1 MPLVDFKELMTEAE
15 KKRYAV
21 GYFESWNLESL
32 LAAYDAAE
40 KLRSP
45 IILGF
50 NGIFLTHHDRVIKD
64 PLKLYASLADE
75 ACRQIKVPAC
85 SIFNE
90 SPKLDEVLDAID
102 MGYKMVMF
110 TDERLSFEKQVEKV
124 SIVVKKAHK
133 KNVAVEGEL
142 VSLPGIGSELTELPD
157 DLKFTT
163 PESAINFINQTN
175 VDSLAI
181 NIGQA
186 HMHGKREIH
195 LKLDALVEIKKKVKI
210 PLVLHGGSYINP
222 DDIKNAIEIG
232 IRKINIGKTVKDVY
246 FKTLRKSCYAI
257 KENYNP
263 YKVIGSG
270 LDQDV
275 LVKAKMSMQRVV
287 EELMILF
294 GSAGKM
300 Y

>member
-1 MPLVDFKELMTEAE
+1 MSLVDFRELMEHAE
-15 KKRYAV
+15 KNKYAV

-40 KLRSP
+40 RLRSP

-50 NGIFLTHHDRVIKD
+50 SGMFLTHSDRVVKD
-64 PLKLYASLADE
+64 PLELYAGLADD
-75 ACRQIKVPAC
+75 ACRQISVPAC

-90 SPKLDEVLDAID
+90 SPNLGAVLDAID

-110 TDERLSFEKQVEKV
+110 TDEKINFDQQVQKV
-124 SIVVKKAHK
+124 ATVVSKAHK

-142 VSLPGIGSELTELPD
+142 VSLQGIGSELTELPD

-163 PESAINFINQTN
+163 PESAVNFVGNTG

-186 HMHGKREIH
+186 HMHGKTQIH
-195 LKLDALVEIKKKVKI
+195 LNLDALVEIKKKVKI

-222 DDIKNAIEIG
+222 QDMKKAIEIG
-232 IRKINIGKTVKDVY
+232 IRKINVGSILKKVY
-246 FKTLRKSCYAI
+246 FQKI
-257 KENYNP
+257 KDITGRLDAGSNP
-263 YKVIGSG
+263 YEIVGSG
-270 LDQDV
+270 FKNDINTQARIAV
-275 LVKAKMSMQRVV
+275 QQSIESFMVQYGSNNKA
-287 EELMILF
+287 
-294 GSAGKM
+294 
-300 Y
+300 

>member
-1 MPLVDFKELMTEAE
+1 MPLVDFKELMTDAE

-142 VSLPGIGSELTELPD
+142 SSLPGVGSELTELPD

-232 IRKINIGKTVKDVY
+232 IRKINVGSILKKVY
-246 FKTLRKSCYAI
+246 FQKI
-257 KENYNP
+257 KETVENLSLSSNP
-263 YKVIGSG
+263 YDIVGSG
-270 LDQDV
+270 FKNDIHT
-275 LVKAKMSMQRVV
+275 KARLAVQAVI
-287 EELMILF
+287 ENFMIQY
-294 GSAGKM
+294 GSNNKA
-300 Y
+300 

>member
-1 MPLVDFKELMTEAE
+1 MSLVDFKELMGHAE
-15 KKRYAV
+15 KNKYAV

-40 KLRSP
+40 RLHSP

-50 NGIFLTHHDRVIKD
+50 SGMFLTHSDRVFKE
-64 PLKLYASLADE
+64 PLELYAKLADE
-75 ACRQIKVPAC
+75 ACRQISVPAC

-90 SPKLDEVLDAID
+90 SPNLAAVLDAID

-110 TDERLSFEKQVEKV
+110 TDEKITFDEQVKKV
-124 SIVVKKAHK
+124 TAVVNKAHK

-142 VSLPGIGSELTELPD
+142 VSLQGIGSELTELPD

-163 PESAINFINQTN
+163 PESALSFVGQTG

-186 HMHGKREIH
+186 HMHGKTEIH
-195 LKLDALVEIKKKVKI
+195 LNLNALVEIKKKVNT

-222 DDIKNAIEIG
+222 QDMKNAIEIG
-232 IRKINIGKTVKDVY
+232 IRKINVGSILKKVY
-246 FKTLRKSCYAI
+246 FQKI
-257 KENYNP
+257 KDTTEHLSAGSNP
-263 YKVIGSG
+263 YEIVGSG
-270 LDQDV
+270 FKKDINTQARIALQQTIEGFIMQYGSNN
-275 LVKAKMSMQRVV
+275 KA
-287 EELMILF
+287 
-294 GSAGKM
+294 
-300 Y
+300 

>member
-1 MPLVDFKELMTEAE
+1 MPLVDFKELMTDAE

-110 TDERLSFEKQVEKV
+110 TDEKLSFEKQVEKV

-142 VSLPGIGSELTELPD
+142 ASLPGIGSELTELPD

-232 IRKINIGKTVKDVY
+232 IRKINVGSILKKVY
-246 FKTLRKSCYAI
+246 FQKI
-257 KENYNP
+257 KETVENLSLSSNP
-263 YKVIGSG
+263 YDIVGSG
-270 LDQDV
+270 FKNDIHT
-275 LVKAKMSMQRVV
+275 KARLAVQAVI
-287 EELMILF
+287 ENFMIQY
-294 GSAGKM
+294 GSNNKA
-300 Y
+300 

>member
-1 MPLVDFKELMTEAE
+1 MSLVDFRELMEHAE
-15 KKRYAV
+15 KNKYAV

-40 KLRSP
+40 RLRSP

-50 NGIFLTHHDRVIKD
+50 SGMFLTHSGRVVKD
-64 PLKLYASLADE
+64 PLELYARLADD
-75 ACRQIKVPAC
+75 ACRQISVPAC

-90 SPKLDEVLDAID
+90 SPNLGAVLDAID

-110 TDERLSFEKQVEKV
+110 TDEKINFDQQVQKV
-124 SIVVKKAHK
+124 ATVVSKAHK

-142 VSLPGIGSELTELPD
+142 VSLQGIGSELTELPD

-163 PESAINFINQTN
+163 PESAANFVGNTG

-186 HMHGKREIH
+186 HMHGKTQIH
-195 LKLDALVEIKKKVKI
+195 LNLDALVEIKKKVKI

-222 DDIKNAIEIG
+222 QDMKKAIEIG
-232 IRKINIGKTVKDVY
+232 IRKINVGSILKKVY
-246 FKTLRKSCYAI
+246 FQKI
-257 KENYNP
+257 KDTTGHLDAGSNP
-263 YKVIGSG
+263 YEIVGSG
-270 LDQDV
+270 FKNDINTQARIAV
-275 LVKAKMSMQRVV
+275 QQSIESFMVQYGSNNKA
-287 EELMILF
+287 
-294 GSAGKM
+294 
-300 Y
+300 